1 MLSDVLKKRARQDR
15 QAEFDVEDDEENAQE
30 AFPDAH
36 SQKLPRIGND
46 GRRQEQRGGDTDETF
61 AEGHVF
67 EDRLI
72 GKASELIEQC
82 AADEEGLVTVD
93 NPAANATKVVQER
106 DQLEPPVIARELV
119 HEAAGFN
126 CVIGLHRIQPL
137 HRANRQD
144 RIGMEKEE
152 PLAHSLLCSGIHLRG
167 AALGSAKRETCRVK
181 RLS

>member
-1 MLSDVLKKRARQDR
+1 MLSDVLKERAWQDR
-15 QAEFDVEDDEENAQE
+15 QVELDVEDDEEDAQE

-36 SQKLPRIGND
+36 SQKLPRIGHD

-67 EDRLI
+67 EDEPI

-82 AADEEGLVTVD
+82 AADEEGLVAVD
-93 NPAANATKVVQER
+93 NPAADATEVVQER

-119 HEAAGFN
+119 HEAAGLD
-126 CVIGLHRIQPL
+126 GLVCLHLVQPL
-137 HRANRQD
+137 HRTGRQD

-152 PLAHSLLCSGIHLRG
+152 PLADSPFCTHIHLRR
-167 AALGSAKRETCRVK
+167 ATFRR
-181 RLS
+181 RQ

>member
-1 MLSDVLKKRARQDR
+1 MLSDVLKKRAGQDR
-15 QAEFDVEDDEENAQE
+15 QAELDMEDDEEDAQE

-36 SQKLPRIGND
+36 SQKLPSIGND
-46 GRRQEQRGGDTDETF
+46 GRRQEQRGGDADETF
-61 AEGHVF
+61 AEGDVF

-82 AADEEGLVTVD
+82 AADEEGLVAVD
-93 NPAANATKVVQER
+93 NPASDATEVVQER
-106 DQLEPPVIARELV
+106 DQLEPPVVARELV
-119 HEAAGFN
+119 HEPTGLDTLIGFH
-126 CVIGLHRIQPL
+126 LIQSL
-137 HRANRQD
+137 DRTRRQD

-152 PLAHSLLCSGIHLRG
+152 PLAGRLLSAGIHLRG